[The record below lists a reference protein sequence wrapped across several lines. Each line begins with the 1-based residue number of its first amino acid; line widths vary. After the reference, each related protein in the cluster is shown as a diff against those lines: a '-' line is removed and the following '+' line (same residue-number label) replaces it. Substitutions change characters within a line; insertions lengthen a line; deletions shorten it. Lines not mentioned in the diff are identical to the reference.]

1 MMAKI
6 RNLAAAM
13 AAFGVALTTSENLQA
28 QEKPPTDPP
37 GPEATSPD
45 ATLEGASITMKVD
58 GMSCPFC
65 AYGIEK
71 RILEIEA
78 VDAVLI
84 RVSDGLVQIRAK
96 ENRSVGDEALRGAVD
111 RAGFTLKEIH
121 RVEG

>member
-1 MMAKI
+1 MVKI
-6 RNLAAAM
+6 RSVAAAM
-13 AAFGVALTTSENLQA
+13 AVFGVALATSESVRA

-45 ATLEGASITMKVD
+45 ATLEGASITMRVD

-65 AYGIEK
+65 AYGLEK

-84 RVSDGLVQIRAK
+84 RVGDGLVQIRAK
-96 ENRSVGDEALRGAVD
+96 QNMSVEDEALRGAVD
-111 RAGFTLKEIH
+111 RAGFTLREIH
-121 RVEG
+121 RMEG